1 MISARI
7 SRVGITVMSMML
19 LVTVAFSWLI
29 FPYMMNGKEMLFETG
44 EQVRGER
51 FSKYSSL
58 NRRLTRFIPFPGG
71 IDVSVLYASQEYF
84 EYADRSNA
92 VEVYRPDTHLVFF
105 VKEDVHTGYLPR
117 GLPAA
122 RLVIDGKDYQPASAE
137 GPEWVEHHRT
147 TILRFARVDEDNN
160 PIITADTSQIDL
172 KLGHPWDRANL
183 EEGGEP
189 KEIEATFL
197 WELPLDIPA
206 ELMSRTTFTNAM
218 MFSLSAG
225 LLSSVLT
232 PCLLQLVI
240 IFFATLGGVSAKE
253 VVSNEGITPEVR
265 KKVLWVASW
274 FVAGYVAL
282 FVASGALIGYIGKE
296 SQLFFATYSRAVGM
310 IAGVIVILFGLW
322 LGIRSR
328 APVLCKVPGADM
340 IEKMEGRGTL
350 GTVLVA
356 IAFSL
361 GCMSCFG
368 GAIIGTLFIYV
379 GALGS
384 AAVGATVM
392 GIFAAGIAVPFL
404 LAAIFFSRM
413 SVLFEFVA
421 RHSRMVGTV
430 SALIIVAFGLMLLT
444 DNFHTV
450 SDAIYPYLGLD

>member
-1 MISARI
+1 
-7 SRVGITVMSMML
+7 MMAL
-19 LVTVAFSWLI
+19 LALGFSWLI

-51 FSKYSSL
+51 FSKYSNL

-105 VKEDVHTGYLPR
+105 ITEDVHTGYLPR
-117 GLPAA
+117 GLAGA
-122 RLVIDGKDYQPASAE
+122 RLIVDGREYSPASSE

-147 TILRFARVDEDNN
+147 TILRFARVDDDKN
-160 PIITADTSQIDL
+160 PIVTEETSKLEL
-172 KLGHPWDRANL
+172 KLSHPWDRNNL
-183 EEGGEP
+183 EEGEP
-189 KEIEATFL
+189 KVIEASFV
-197 WELPLDIPA
+197 WDLPLDIPP
-206 ELMSRTTFTNAM
+206 ELMSRTTFTSAM

-240 IFFATLGGVSAKE
+240 IFFATLGGVTAKE
-253 VVSNEGITPEVR
+253 VVSNEGISPEVR
-265 KKVLWVASW
+265 KKVMWVASW

-282 FVASGALIGYIGKE
+282 FVASGALIGHIGKE
-296 SQLFFATYSRAVGM
+296 SQLFFATYSRSVGM
-310 IAGVIVILFGLW
+310 VAGVIVILFGIW

-328 APVLCKVPGADM
+328 APVVCRIPGADM
-340 IEKMEGRGTL
+340 VEKMKGRGTF

-368 GAIIGTLFIYV
+368 GAIIGTLFIYI

-413 SVLFEFVA
+413 KVLFEFVA
-421 RHSRMVGTV
+421 THYRVVGAV
-430 SALIIVAFGLMLLT
+430 SSLVIVAFGLMLLT

-450 SDAIYPYLGLD
+450 SDMIYPYLGLD